1 MDNAK
6 ERIVQNWNK
15 IFMDVNIVRLMDV
28 VISAKMDMKQLLL
41 VKKDAS
47 IATYL
52 ALRINILIVKLV

>member
-1 MDNAK
+1 
-6 ERIVQNWNK
+6 
-15 IFMDVNIVRLMDV
+15 MDVNIVRLMDV